1 MAFLVQPIWFDVERN
16 HWMKVI
22 TLFTSITMLCET
34 SIIMRNIPPFML
46 MSGLFYRILS
56 VMLNIVPNLNNVM
69 VLARVQ
75 VTERDVCYM
84 WWNLKIFIHCHLSSV
99 CPITLKLVS
108 GEHPFS
114 FHVKYTSWLQ
124 FLRPNN
130 EISLPNASR
139 LQGQKCLKPL
149 SLVCL
154 EVVVFSIEV
163 FNTYQMSFWPSKIF
177 YYFIIF

>member
-1 MAFLVQPIWFDVERN
+1 
-16 HWMKVI
+16 MKVI

-84 WWNLKIFIHCHLSSV
+84 
-99 CPITLKLVS
+99 
-108 GEHPFS
+108 
-114 FHVKYTSWLQ
+114 
-124 FLRPNN
+124 
-130 EISLPNASR
+130 
-139 LQGQKCLKPL
+139 
-149 SLVCL
+149 
-154 EVVVFSIEV
+154 
-163 FNTYQMSFWPSKIF
+163 
-177 YYFIIF
+177 